1 MTLPRKVYNS
11 TGKLLKHYWM
21 KPIFKKFRTLDQG
34 CARRGRCENPQGG
47 AKKHMNQLTRSYF
60 YILGQI
66 PLRFCKSSLYICY
79 NRFPITAQPRLW
91 ISTNHPS
98 LPYSLHFPH
107 VKSNM
112 CILHR
117 KLSFHVRFS
126 IVAQGKPVFRAK
138 LDMLSRG
145 TDDVICFFKFIL
157 YWFLYQ
163 APEVVLFWIKKNITQ
178 INFGELPWLHSKSEI
193 LILGA

>member
-21 KPIFKKFRTLDQG
+21 KPIFKKFRTLDKG
-34 CARRGRCENPQGG
+34 CARRGGWRGRCENPQGG
-47 AKKHMNQLTRSYF
+47 AKMHMNQLTRSYF

-66 PLRFCKSSLYICY
+66 PPLRFCKSSLYICY

-98 LPYSLHFPH
+98 LPYTFLMWRAICAFYTVLP
-107 VKSNM
+107 
-112 CILHR
+112 R

-163 APEVVLFWIKKNITQ
+163 APEVVLFWMKKI
-178 INFGELPWLHSKSEI
+178 LHR
-193 LILGA
+193 

>member
-1 MTLPRKVYNS
+1 
-11 TGKLLKHYWM
+11 M
-21 KPIFKKFRTLDQG
+21 KPIFKKFRTLDKG
-34 CARRGRCENPQGG
+34 CARRGGWRGRCENPQGG

-66 PLRFCKSSLYICY
+66 PPLRFCKSSLYICY

-112 CILHR
+112 CILHSITQEAFFSC
-117 KLSFHVRFS
+117 KIFHCSARQAGFQSKAGHAQSGHRWCNLFLQIYIILIS
-126 IVAQGKPVFRAK
+126 ISSSWSCPV
-138 LDMLSRG
+138 LD
-145 TDDVICFFKFIL
+145 
-157 YWFLYQ
+157 
-163 APEVVLFWIKKNITQ
+163 EKNITQ

-193 LILGA
+193 FILGA